1 MQRRTVLEHYLGY
14 ACFVF
19 YPELSVFFFLI
30 YSL

>member
-19 YPELSVFFFLI
+19 YPELSGFFLI